1 MPDSEVSPLRP
12 TEVMTTPVPPRPVA
26 PPPVWP
32 ALPKPT
38 EVARPGGRRLG
49 RALRQLLAVAFAAAW
64 ITCPIIEPYPDGPE
78 PEYQLWLLPIDL
90 AALATIV
97 AAVVAVWRGSRHA
110 GRLSVAAGVLM
121 AVETVICPGIGH
133 HLMGSFLWVQAG
145 LSLFVLLTSAALV
158 VRPLRADA
166 RLVTDVT
173 D

>member
-1 MPDSEVSPLRP
+1 
-12 TEVMTTPVPPRPVA
+12 
-26 PPPVWP
+26 
-32 ALPKPT
+32 
-38 EVARPGGRRLG
+38 
-49 RALRQLLAVAFAAAW
+49 VAFAAAW

-133 HLMGSFLWVQAG
+133 HLMGPFLWVQTG
-145 LSLFVLLTSAALV
+145 LSAFVLLSGAVLMARERSQAA
-158 VRPLRADA
+158 
-166 RLVTDVT
+166 VTAPR
-173 D
+173 